1 MRIISLFILLLSAG
15 CSVSSNNELQTRAN
29 QGDARAQ
36 YQLAVSR
43 ADVGD
48 LAGLTAAVE
57 WYLKAA
63 KQGYAPAQYNLGHHY
78 LRGTGVSK
86 DAAEAFRWF
95 GKAASQ
101 EVPEAQFNLALMHM
115 EGLGA
120 EKNPIKAV
128 IWALKAAESG
138 YLEAQYNLA
147 VWYGIGASAAVDDA
161 QAFKW
166 YLNAAKQGHAESQLI
181 VGGRYHSGVG
191 VTEDRVIGQAWLLIS
206 EAKRAADYR
215 DHFAKQ
221 MAVSDLQKSQRVAD
235 KCRDS
240 GYQDCG

>member
-1 MRIISLFILLLSAG
+1 MLFILLLDTG
-15 CSVSSNNELQTRAN
+15 CTVSSNSELHTRAN
-29 QGDARAQ
+29 QGDVRAQ
-36 YQLAVSR
+36 YQLAVSH
-43 ADVGD
+43 ADGDD

-57 WYLKAA
+57 WYLRAA
-63 KQGYAPAQYNLGHHY
+63 KQGYAPAQYNLGHTY
-78 LRGTGVSK
+78 LHGRGVAQ

-115 EGLGA
+115 EGLGV

-128 IWALKAAESG
+128 GWALQAAELG
-138 YLEAQYNLA
+138 HLEAQYNLA
-147 VWYGIGASAAVDDA
+147 VWYGIGASAAVDDT

-166 YLNAAKQGHAESQLI
+166 YLNAAKQDHAESQLL
-181 VGGRYHSGVG
+181 VGVRYHTGTG
-191 VTEDRVIGQAWLLIS
+191 VTKDRVLGQAWLLMS

-221 MAVSDLQKSQRVAD
+221 MTIPDIQKSQHVAD
-235 KCRDS
+235 KCSDS
-240 GYQDCG
+240 GYQDCD